1 MALIYGLSS
10 SCEPGNI
17 RYVGKTTNLDKRLK
31 RHLSKY
37 CLKDDTY
44 KNRWIKTE
52 LKKGHQIHISLLE
65 RVLDENWEECEIKWI
80 KTLKKQGFNLTNG
93 TEGGEGLMLDS
104 REVIDK
110 RNETKKKNNL
120 EAKKIE
126 IKKFKIKES
135 IGRWTG
141 ERKCIECNK
150 TLIHTAKNFSAIIH
164 LLRKSENKKCLVC
177 RSIGRTLSQEAKDK
191 ISKSKE
197 NLTQETRDKFSKLHK
212 GKTISKKTRA
222 KLRKANLGKTQS
234 QETIDKRTK
243 HRKRKILCTNNN
255 IEYESIK
262 EACKDLSCSSA
273 SVIKVL
279 NKKQEQTKGYNFIYK
294 KDSDGKN

>member
-1 MALIYGLSS
+1 MS
-10 SCEPGNI
+10 E
-17 RYVGKTTNLDKRLK
+17 
-31 RHLSKY
+31 
-37 CLKDDTY
+37 
-44 KNRWIKTE
+44 
-52 LKKGHQIHISLLE
+52 
-65 RVLDENWEECEIKWI
+65 
-80 KTLKKQGFNLTNG
+80 
-93 TEGGEGLMLDS
+93 
-104 REVIDK
+104 
-110 RNETKKKNNL
+110 
-120 EAKKIE
+120 E
-126 IKKFKIKES
+126 IKKFKIKEEQDKWV
-135 IGRWTG
+135 GTR
-141 ERKCIECNK
+141 ECIECK
-150 TLIHTAKNFSAIIH
+150 KVLTHSAKNFSAIIH
-164 LLRKSENKKCLVC
+164 LLRKSEKKKCLVC

-222 KLRKANLGKTQS
+222 KLRKVNLGKTQS

-243 HRKRKILCTNNN
+243 HRKRKIICTNNN